1 MSGKRNYINP
11 SVVDA
16 AMQTLYRYKEEH
28 KDEALPLFAVC
39 KTSDERTRA
48 AFVRAAQRL
57 HWNVT
62 RSKGHV
68 YENGQFIW

>member
-1 MSGKRNYINP
+1 MAKRNYINP
-11 SVVDA
+11 NVVEA
-16 AMQTLYRYKEEH
+16 AK
-28 KDEALPLFAVC
+28 EALVQYKHDHPREGMPLFALC
-39 KTSDERTRA
+39 KTNNEQTRA

-57 HWNVT
+57 GWNVT

>member
-1 MSGKRNYINP
+1 MSEKRKYINP
-11 SVVDA
+11 AVIEA
-16 AMQTLYRYKEEH
+16 AMKVLKKYRCENPN
-28 KDEALPLFAVC
+28 EALPLFAVC
-39 KTSDERTRA
+39 KTSNENTRA